1 MILDN
6 IPFGAYTL
14 THMVELMKF
23 ATESVTNY
31 VSTLIMLIG
40 IAGLVTGVANAI
52 LKQLSQLVVGVIIAL
67 KADVKTK
74 VEVDAGNEE

>member
-1 MILDN
+1 
-6 IPFGAYTL
+6 
-14 THMVELMKF
+14 
-23 ATESVTNY
+23 
-31 VSTLIMLIG
+31 
-40 IAGLVTGVANAI
+40 

>member
-14 THMVELMKF
+14 KHMVELLKF

-31 VSTLIMLIG
+31 VSTLIMLLG
-40 IAGLVTGVANAI
+40 LAGLVTGVINAV
-52 LKQLSQLVVGVIIAL
+52 LKQLSQHIVGIIIAY
-67 KADVKTK
+67 KVDVKTK
-74 VEVDAGNEE
+74 VEVNTGDEE